1 MQRDAGIPAVAV
13 YVVEAVVIIVALL
26 ATAPRGGWTDL
37 RAVVRKR
44 IPARKAAG

>member
-1 MQRDAGIPAVAV
+1 V

-26 ATAPRGGWTDL
+26 ATVPRGSWIGL

-44 IPARKAAG
+44 IAPGKAAG